1 MINLKDTLQHFYI
14 FQNKQTHKFWK
25 SVYNQ
30 SAPGGK
36 FMLDFAQIEPNVWIS
51 RNEAEWSLPWPV
63 KIKDRFKMPKYDPS
77 FNKSWQQITD
87 ERATDV
93 AHLIRKENKKFSILY
108 SGGIDSTLIAVAL
121 LKNLSKEELK
131 NVNFYCNTASIIE
144 NPILYKKY
152 IHEKFETI
160 NSTEYLIEDVI
171 AKGYVVISSSSGD
184 VLCGSRNWLDLQAN
198 LYYYMRDLSSEAKR
212 KINNNWRKATDPSVH
227 YSIFKELI
235 VSHYNT
241 GSNNTGEQ
249 YYEKMEKNI
258 KTSDVPVYSLYDFY
272 WWNLFNLKY
281 IHLAKKL
288 YIIDNFKMS
297 FNDIE
302 KNMFDWYNNNDYQKW
317 SMVNNYS
324 GEKIEFSSPTLK
336 LCAKKYIRDFDKND
350 WYFYF
355 KQKLPSNEQQKV
367 RSTEKWG
374 KINLMTIFGL
384 NEQSERLY
392 LEDKTV
398 QDYILHHLSSFEKDW

>member
-1 MINLKDTLQHFYI
+1 
-14 FQNKQTHKFWK
+14 
-25 SVYNQ
+25 
-30 SAPGGK
+30 
-36 FMLDFAQIEPNVWIS
+36 
-51 RNEAEWSLPWPV
+51 
-63 KIKDRFKMPKYDPS
+63 
-77 FNKSWQQITD
+77 
-87 ERATDV
+87 
-93 AHLIRKENKKFSILY
+93 
-108 SGGIDSTLIAVAL
+108 
-121 LKNLSKEELK
+121 
-131 NVNFYCNTASIIE
+131 
-144 NPILYKKY
+144 
-152 IHEKFETI
+152 
-160 NSTEYLIEDVI
+160 
-171 AKGYVVISSSSGD
+171 
-184 VLCGSRNWLDLQAN
+184 
-198 LYYYMRDLSSEAKR
+198 
-212 KINNNWRKATDPSVH
+212 
-227 YSIFKELI
+227 
-235 VSHYNT
+235 
-241 GSNNTGEQ
+241 
-249 YYEKMEKNI
+249 MEINI